1 MLQQKHVPRP
11 EAENYRRNLAGFN
24 VQLSLGYKRDIINN
38 LQTPIKLTDWT
49 KNETFIV
56 KNW

>member
-1 MLQQKHVPRP
+1 MYRAPKLK
-11 EAENYRRNLAGFN
+11 NYRRNLAGFN
-24 VQLSLGYKRDIINN
+24 VQLSLGYKKDIINN

-49 KNETFIV
+49 KNETVIV